1 VFHLITGL
9 AGLLLIANLLRKGQF
24 GPGDHWGVTA
34 IVRYWTF
41 VDVMWLVVV
50 FPVLYLL

>member
-1 VFHLITGL
+1 ML
-9 AGLLLIANLLRKGQF
+9 ALAVDEVVRIPEVRHVTGQF

-41 VDVMWLVVV
+41 VDVMWLAVV